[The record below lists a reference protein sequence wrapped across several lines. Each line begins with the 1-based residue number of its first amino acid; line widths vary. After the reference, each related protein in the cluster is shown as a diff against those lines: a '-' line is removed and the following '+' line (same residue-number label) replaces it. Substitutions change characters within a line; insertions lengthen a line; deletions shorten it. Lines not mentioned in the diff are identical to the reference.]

1 MDENNINFTDKY
13 LKYKI
18 KYNILKSEM
27 KGGGKKGTVEDNT
40 WNPNHTLLPVPNY
53 IIANKLHDTCIGY
66 LFNRMQQLYKK
77 ISNLYTFMH
86 HTKDYEKNAKYYNHK
101 QILINNQPMVGW
113 DCNLGPPLIEKEI
126 LDILNGD
133 IQMSDILTN
142 IFKTLVITYSKEWNM
157 FAIRFNTEFLLHKRI
172 QEGEG
177 IESRITFRKYRIQM
191 GKLLNHDLSYIQ
203 NKMTINLGLT
213 DLYRHNDLD
222 IMSENYLKK

>member
-1 MDENNINFTDKY
+1 
-13 LKYKI
+13 
-18 KYNILKSEM
+18 
-27 KGGGKKGTVEDNT
+27 
-40 WNPNHTLLPVPNY
+40 
-53 IIANKLHDTCIGY
+53 
-66 LFNRMQQLYKK
+66 
-77 ISNLYTFMH
+77 MH